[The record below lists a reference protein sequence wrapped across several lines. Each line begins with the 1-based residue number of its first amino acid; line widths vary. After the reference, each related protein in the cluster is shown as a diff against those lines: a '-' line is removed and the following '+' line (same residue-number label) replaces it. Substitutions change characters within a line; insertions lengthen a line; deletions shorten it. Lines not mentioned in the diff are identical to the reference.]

1 MEAAMVLDDTVRT
14 DVENA
19 FHASDAQWLERM
31 PPELEWDESEAALLV
46 DEIVGGS
53 RIRSYA

>member
-1 MEAAMVLDDTVRT
+1 MVLEDTVGT

-19 FHASDAQWLERM
+19 FHASDTQWLERM

-53 RIRSYA
+53 RICGYA